1 MQASTVMAVAA
12 YELANL
18 PGLLARWEKR
28 LPVPPILAAQVSPE
42 VLRGGRNR

>member
-1 MQASTVMAVAA
+1 MAVSA

-28 LPVPPILAAQVSPE
+28 LPVAPIVAAQVSPQ
-42 VLRGGRNR
+42 VLRGTNR